1 MHIYMID
8 FFSFSIQ
15 LRKKR
20 KKNIDENKLNEKEK
34 RILILNILY
43 RFLPQGY
50 FSLHLIYTI

>member
-1 MHIYMID
+1 MID